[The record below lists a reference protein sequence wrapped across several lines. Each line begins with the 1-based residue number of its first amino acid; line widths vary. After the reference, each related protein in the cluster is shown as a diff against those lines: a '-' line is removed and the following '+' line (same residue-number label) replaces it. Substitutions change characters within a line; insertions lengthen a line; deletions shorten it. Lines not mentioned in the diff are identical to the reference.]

1 MKKNEAESL
10 KPHSNLTMPPLRRRH
25 RRRLLA
31 AVVFLLLSAVV
42 AHPAAGAFTELE
54 SAQIG
59 RFQDYLRIRTAHPSP
74 DYAGAAAFLLPYAAS
89 LGLRAATLHFTPCKS
104 KPLLLL
110 TWPGTDPS
118 LSSLLLNSHLDSV
131 PAEPQQWLHPPFAAH
146 RDAATGRVYAR
157 GAQDDKCLP
166 IQYLEAIR
174 GLRDA
179 GFAPTRTLHISLVPD
194 EEIGGA
200 DGFEKF
206 AQSEEFRDLNV
217 GFMLDE
223 GQASLTDEFR
233 VFYGDRLVWRLIV
246 KATGAPGHGS
256 KLFDGAAVEN
266 LMDCVETIAGFREA
280 QFGMVK
286 SGKRGPGEVVSVNP
300 VYMKAGTP
308 SPTGFVMNMQ
318 PSEAEVGFDFRLPPT
333 EDVEHI
339 IRRIKEEWAPA
350 HKNLTYKKGPTR
362 DLAGRP
368 MVTPTN
374 ASNPWWSVFEQAII
388 SAGGKLAKPE
398 ILSSTTDSRFIRQL
412 GIPAL
417 GFSPMTN
424 TPILLHD
431 NNEFLEDKVFLRGI
445 KVYEHIIRALSSFKG

>member
-1 MKKNEAESL
+1 M
-10 KPHSNLTMPPLRRRH
+10 
-25 RRRLLA
+25 
-31 AVVFLLLSAVV
+31 
-42 AHPAAGAFTELE
+42 
-54 SAQIG
+54 
-59 RFQDYLRIRTAHPSP
+59 
-74 DYAGAAAFLLPYAAS
+74 
-89 LGLRAATLHFTPCKS
+89 
-104 KPLLLL
+104 
-110 TWPGTDPS
+110 
-118 LSSLLLNSHLDSV
+118 
-131 PAEPQQWLHPPFAAH
+131 
-146 RDAATGRVYAR
+146 
-157 GAQDDKCLP
+157 
-166 IQYLEAIR
+166 
-174 GLRDA
+174 
-179 GFAPTRTLHISLVPD
+179 
-194 EEIGGA
+194 
-200 DGFEKF
+200 
-206 AQSEEFRDLNV
+206 
-217 GFMLDE
+217 
-223 GQASLTDEFR
+223 
-233 VFYGDRLVWRLIV
+233 

-350 HKNLTYKKGPTR
+350 HKNLTYKLMQKGPTR

>member
-89 LGLRAATLHFTPCKS
+89 LGLRAATLHFTP
-104 KPLLLL
+104 
-110 TWPGTDPS
+110 PS
-118 LSSLLLNSHLDSV
+118 RSSSS
-131 PAEPQQWLHPPFAAH
+131 
-146 RDAATGRVYAR
+146 RR
-157 GAQDDKCLP
+157 
-166 IQYLEAIR
+166 QYLEAIR

>member
-1 MKKNEAESL
+1 ML
-10 KPHSNLTMPPLRRRH
+10 PLRL
-25 RRRLLA
+25 LLA
-31 AVVFLLLSAVV
+31 AVAFLLSGLLRPVQ
-42 AHPAAGAFTELE
+42 PFTALE
-54 SAQIG
+54 SEQIA

-74 DYAGAAAFLLPYAAS
+74 DYAGAAAFLIPYAAS
-89 LGLRAATLHFTPCKS
+89 LALRTTTLHFSPCKT

-118 LSSLLLNSHLDSV
+118 LPSVLLNSHLDSV
-131 PAEPQQWLHPPFAAH
+131 PAEAERWTHSPFAAH
-146 RDAATGRVYAR
+146 RDPATGRVYAR

-174 GLRDA
+174 GLQAA

-206 AQSEEFRDLNV
+206 AQSEEFRALNI

-223 GQASLTDEFR
+223 GQASPTDVFR
-233 VFYGDRLVWRLIV
+233 VFYADRLVWRLIV
-246 KATGAPGHGS
+246 KAAGAPGHGS
-256 KLFDGAAVEN
+256 RMFDGAAVDS
-266 LMDCVETIAGFREA
+266 LMDCVETVAGFRKA

-286 SGKRGPGEVVSVNP
+286 AGERGPGEVVSVNP
-300 VYMKAGTP
+300 VYMKAGIP

-318 PSEAEVGFDFRLPPT
+318 PSEAEVGFDLRLPPT
-333 EDVEHI
+333 EDIEQI
-339 IRRIKEEWAPA
+339 KRRIKEEWAPA
-350 HKNLTYKKGPTR
+350 HKNLTYQLVRKGPIS
-362 DLAGRP
+362 DVAGRP
-368 MVTPTN
+368 IFTATN
-374 ASNPWWSVFEQAII
+374 ESNPWWSLFEQAII
-388 SAGGKLAKPE
+388 SAGGKLSKPE
-398 ILSSTTDSRFIRQL
+398 ILSSTTDSRFVRQL

-445 KVYEHIIRALSSFKG
+445 KVYEHLLRALSSFQG

>member
-1 MKKNEAESL
+1 
-10 KPHSNLTMPPLRRRH
+10 MPLLR

-31 AVVFLLLSAVV
+31 AAVVFLLAAV
-42 AHPAAGAFTELE
+42 AHQSDAFTELE
-54 SAQIG
+54 TAQIG
-59 RFQDYLRIRTAHPSP
+59 RFQDYLRIHTAHPSP

-89 LGLRAATLHFTPCKS
+89 LGLHTTTLHFTPCKS

-118 LSSLLLNSHLDSV
+118 LPSVLLNSHLDSV
-131 PAEPQQWLHPPFAAH
+131 PAEPEHWLHPPFAAH
-146 RDAATGRVYAR
+146 HDTGGGRIYAR

-179 GFAPTRTLHISLVPD
+179 GFAPARTLHISLVPD
-194 EEIGGA
+194 EEISGA

-206 AQSEEFRDLNV
+206 ARSEEFRELNV

-223 GQASLTDEFR
+223 GQASVNDEFR

-256 KLFDGAAVEN
+256 RMFDGAAVEN
-266 LMDCVETIAGFREA
+266 LMDCVETIAGFRDA
-280 QFGMVK
+280 QFGLVK
-286 SGKRGPGEVVSVNP
+286 AGLRGPGEVVSVNP
-300 VYMKAGTP
+300 
-308 SPTGFVMNMQ
+308 GFVMNMQ

-350 HKNLTYKKGPTR
+350 HKNLIHELMIKGPMQ
-362 DLAGRP
+362 DVAGRP
-368 MVTPTN
+368 IVTPTN

-431 NNEFLEDKVFLRGI
+431 HNEFLEDKVFLRGI

>member
-1 MKKNEAESL
+1 M
-10 KPHSNLTMPPLRRRH
+10 LRLRCSH
-25 RRRLLA
+25 DLLLA
-31 AVVFLLLSAVV
+31 VVLLASVLSR
-42 AHPAAGAFTELE
+42 PADAFTELE
-54 SAQIG
+54 SAQI
-59 RFQDYLRIRTAHPSP
+59 RLFQDYLRICTAHPSP
-74 DYAGAAAFLLPYAAS
+74 DYAGAAGFLLPYAES
-89 LGLRAATLHFTPCKS
+89 LGLRTVTLQFTPCKS

-118 LSSLLLNSHLDSV
+118 LSSILLNSHLDSV
-131 PAEPQQWLHPPFAAH
+131 PAEPEHWVHPPFAAH
-146 RDAATGRVYAR
+146 HDVATGRVYAR

-174 GLRDA
+174 GLQAA

-194 EEIGGA
+194 EEIGGR

-206 AQSEEFRDLNV
+206 AQSEEFRALNV

-246 KATGAPGHGS
+246 KATGMPGHGS
-256 KLFDGAAVEN
+256 KMFDGAAVEN
-266 LMDCVETIAGFREA
+266 LMDCIETVVGFREA

-286 SGKRGPGEVVSVNP
+286 AGNRGPGEVVSVNP
-300 VYMKAGTP
+300 VYMKAGTL

-318 PSEAEVGFDFRLPPT
+318 PSEAEVGFDLRIPPT

-350 HKNLTYKKGPTR
+350 HKNLTYQLMKKGPTR

-368 MVTPTN
+368 IVTPTN
-374 ASNPWWSVFEQAII
+374 ASNPWWSVFEHAII

-398 ILSSTTDSRFIRQL
+398 ILSSSVDSRFVRQL

-445 KVYEHIIRALSSFKG
+445 KVYEHIIRALSSFRG